1 MLAKTQNSKL
11 NHNKQ
16 GKRSEEIK
24 KKTGLIGMT
33 DRRVLE

>member
-16 GKRSEEIK
+16 GKRFEEIK
-24 KKTGLIGMT
+24 KNRFNRYDGQAGS
-33 DRRVLE
+33 